1 MNVPFLDLKEVNR
14 PYFDAITAVT
24 ERVIR
29 SGRYVGGEECS
40 KFETTLAG
48 IAQTKYCVG
57 VSNGLDALRLIIEG
71 YKVLGVFSQ
80 GDEIIVPAN
89 TYIASILAIS
99 QAGLTPVLVDADIN
113 TLNIDTSKIEAAVTP
128 KTRAIMT
135 VHLYGRVAFDE
146 RMKDVA
152 HRYGLKIIE
161 DNAQAIGACSDVTG
175 VNGKSRATGGL
186 GDAAGFSFY
195 PTKNIGALGDAG
207 AVTTDDE
214 ELAKAVRAI
223 ANYGSDRRYHN
234 VYIGYNCRL
243 DPLQAAILN
252 IKLADL
258 ERVSEHRRTIAGV
271 YDRLISCDGVVKP
284 GVPENRLS
292 HVWHQY
298 VILTEKRDGLREK
311 LMEHGIATDINYP
324 TPPHRQPCYAEAFG
338 GLSFPVTERI
348 CRECLSLPLNN
359 ATMVEEAEKVVEA
372 MLCY

>member
-24 ERVIR
+24 ERVIL

-40 KFETTLAG
+40 KFETKLAG

-71 YKVLGVFSQ
+71 YKALGVFSQ

-146 RMKDVA
+146 RMKYVA

-175 VNGKSRATGGL
+175 VNGKSCATGGL

-214 ELAKAVRAI
+214 ELAKAIRAI

-258 ERVSEHRRTIAGV
+258 ERVSEHRRMIAGV

-298 VILTEKRDGLREK
+298 VILTEKRDAMREK
-311 LMEHGIATDINYP
+311 LMEHG
-324 TPPHRQPCYAEAFG
+324 
-338 GLSFPVTERI
+338 
-348 CRECLSLPLNN
+348 LSLIHI
-359 ATMVEEAEKVVEA
+359 
-372 MLCY
+372 

>member
-40 KFETTLAG
+40 KFETKLAG

-99 QAGLTPVLVDADIN
+99 QAGLTPVLVEADIN

-161 DNAQAIGACSDVTG
+161 DNAQAIGAYSDIAG

-258 ERVSEHRRTIAGV
+258 KRVSEHRRMIAGV

-284 GVPENRLS
+284 VVPENRLS

-298 VILTEKRDGLREK
+298 VILTEKRDAMREK

-338 GLSFPVTERI
+338 RLSFPVTERI

-359 ATMVEEAEKVVEA
+359 ATVVEEAEKVVEA
-372 MLCY
+372 MSCY